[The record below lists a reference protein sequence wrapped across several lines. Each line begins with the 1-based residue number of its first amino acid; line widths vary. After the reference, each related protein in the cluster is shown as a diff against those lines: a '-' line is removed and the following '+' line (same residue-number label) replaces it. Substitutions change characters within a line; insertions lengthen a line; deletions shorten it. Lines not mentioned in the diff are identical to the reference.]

1 MERKKIKKG
10 DIVSYSYMGLH
21 ELHNERVFLALTDE
35 HNGVVLGLRND
46 GNTQLFPIKAA
57 HIITINEEKSFIR
70 LIPDLEAIGINEKN
84 GLLQL
89 LNLEED
95 LDDDDDDDEGNL
107 WDNVK
112 VTYEYSQ
119 PKIEIHVAN
128 I

>member
-10 DIVSYSYMGLH
+10 DIVSYMG
-21 ELHNERVFLALTDE
+21 LHNERVFLALTDE

-46 GNTQLFPIKAA
+46 GNTQLFPINIAYE
-57 HIITINEEKSFIR
+57 ININEEKSFIR

-89 LNLEED
+89 LNLEDD
-95 LDDDDDDDEGNL
+95 LDDDDDDDDDDDEGNL

-119 PKIEIHVAN
+119 PKIEIYVAN

>member
-10 DIVSYSYMGLH
+10 DIVSYMG
-21 ELHNERVFLALTDE
+21 LHNERVFLALTDE

-46 GNTQLFPIKAA
+46 GNTQLFPINKAF
-57 HIITINEEKSFIR
+57 IITINEEKSFVR

-95 LDDDDDDDEGNL
+95 LDDDDDDDDDEGNL
-107 WDNVK
+107 WDNLK

-119 PKIEIHVAN
+119 PKIEIYVAN

>member
-10 DIVSYSYMGLH
+10 DVVSYMGLPI
-21 ELHNERVFLALTDE
+21 NRYFLALTDE

-46 GNTQLFPIKAA
+46 GNTQLFQINTAYE
-57 HIITINEEKSFIR
+57 ITINEEKSFVR
-70 LIPDLEAIGINEKN
+70 LIPDLEAKGINEKN

-89 LNLEED
+89 LNLEDD
-95 LDDDDDDDEGNL
+95 LDDDDDDDDDDEGNL

-112 VTYEYSQ
+112 VNYEYSQ
-119 PKIEIHVAN
+119 PKIEIYVAN

>member
-10 DIVSYSYMGLH
+10 DIVCYKWRHY
-21 ELHNERVFLALTDE
+21 ERFFLALTDE
-35 HNGVVLGLRND
+35 HNGNVLGLGAD
-46 GNTQLFPIKAA
+46 GNTQLFPINKAYE
-57 HIITINEEKSFIR
+57 ITINEEKSFIR

-95 LDDDDDDDEGNL
+95 LDDDDDDDDDDEGNL

-112 VTYEYSQ
+112 VNYEYSQ
-119 PKIEIHVAN
+119 PKIEIYVAN

>member
-10 DIVSYSYMGLH
+10 DIVSYMGLH
-21 ELHNERVFLALTDE
+21 INCYFLALTDE

-46 GNTQLFPIKAA
+46 GNTQLFPINKAF
-57 HIITINEEKSFIR
+57 IITINEEKSFVR

-95 LDDDDDDDEGNL
+95 LDDDDDDDDDDDEGNL

-112 VTYEYSQ
+112 VNYEYSQ
-119 PKIEIHVAN
+119 PKIEIYVAN

>member
-10 DIVSYSYMGLH
+10 DIVCYKWRHYEGF
-21 ELHNERVFLALTDE
+21 FLALTDE
-35 HNGVVLGLRND
+35 HNGNVLGLCND
-46 GNTQLFPIKAA
+46 GNTQLIPINNADE
-57 HIITINEEKSFIR
+57 ITINEEKSFIR
-70 LIPDLEAIGINEKN
+70 LILDLEAIGINEKN

-95 LDDDDDDDEGNL
+95 LDDDDDDDDDDDAGNL

-112 VTYEYSQ
+112 VSYEYSQ
-119 PKIEIHVAN
+119 PKIEIYVAN

>member
-21 ELHNERVFLALTDE
+21 NKRVFLALTDE

-46 GNTQLFPIKAA
+46 GNTQLFPINIAYE
-57 HIITINEEKSFIR
+57 ITINEEKSFIR

-95 LDDDDDDDEGNL
+95 LDDDDDDDDDDEGNL

-112 VTYEYSQ
+112 VNYEYSQ

>member
-10 DIVSYSYMGLH
+10 DIVSYMGLH
-21 ELHNERVFLALTDE
+21 INSYFLALTDE
-35 HNGVVLGLRND
+35 HNGVVLGLCND
-46 GNTQLFPIKAA
+46 GNTQLFPINIAYE
-57 HIITINEEKSFIR
+57 ININEEKSFIR

-89 LNLEED
+89 LNLEDD
-95 LDDDDDDDEGNL
+95 LDDDDDNDDDDEGNL

-119 PKIEIHVAN
+119 PKIEIYVAN

>member
-10 DIVSYSYMGLH
+10 DVVSYMGLH
-21 ELHNERVFLALTDE
+21 INCYFLALTDE

-46 GNTQLFPIKAA
+46 GNTQLFTIKAA

-89 LNLEED
+89 LNLEDD

-112 VTYEYSQ
+112 VNYEYSQ
-119 PKIEIHVAN
+119 PKIEIYVAN

>member
-10 DIVSYSYMGLH
+10 DIVSYMG
-21 ELHNERVFLALTDE
+21 LHNERVFLALKDE
-35 HNGVVLGLRND
+35 HNGVVLGLLGN
-46 GNTQLFPIKAA
+46 GNTQLFTINKAFR
-57 HIITINEEKSFIR
+57 ITINEEKSFVR

-95 LDDDDDDDEGNL
+95 LDDDDDDDDDDDEGNL

-112 VTYEYSQ
+112 VNYEYSQ
-119 PKIEIHVAN
+119 PKIEIYVAN

>member
-10 DIVSYSYMGLH
+10 DIVSYMG
-21 ELHNERVFLALTDE
+21 LHNERVFLALTDE

-46 GNTQLFPIKAA
+46 GNTQLFPINKAF
-57 HIITINEEKSFIR
+57 IITINEEKSFVR

-95 LDDDDDDDEGNL
+95 LDDDDDDDDDDDEGNL

-119 PKIEIHVAN
+119 PKIEIYVAN

>member
-10 DIVSYSYMGLH
+10 DIVSYMG
-21 ELHNERVFLALTDE
+21 LHNERVFLALTDE

-46 GNTQLFPIKAA
+46 GNTQLFQINTAYE
-57 HIITINEEKSFIR
+57 ITINEEKSFVR

-95 LDDDDDDDEGNL
+95 LDDDDDDDDDDDEGNL

-119 PKIEIHVAN
+119 PKIEIYVAN

>member
-10 DIVSYSYMGLH
+10 DIVSYMGLH
-21 ELHNERVFLALTDE
+21 INRYFLALTDE

-46 GNTQLFPIKAA
+46 GNTQLFQINTAYE
-57 HIITINEEKSFIR
+57 ITINEEKSFIR
-70 LIPDLEAIGINEKN
+70 LIPDLEAKGINEKN

-89 LNLEED
+89 LNLEDD
-95 LDDDDDDDEGNL
+95 LDDDDDDDDDDEGNL

-119 PKIEIHVAN
+119 PKIEIYVAN

>member
-10 DIVSYSYMGLH
+10 DVVSYMGLPI
-21 ELHNERVFLALTDE
+21 NRYFLALTDE

-46 GNTQLFPIKAA
+46 GNTQLFQINTAYE
-57 HIITINEEKSFIR
+57 ITINEEKSFVR
-70 LIPDLEAIGINEKN
+70 LIPDLEAIGINERN

-89 LNLEED
+89 LNLEDD
-95 LDDDDDDDEGNL
+95 LDDDDDDDDDDEGNL

-112 VTYEYSQ
+112 VNYEYSQ
-119 PKIEIHVAN
+119 PKIEIYVAN

>member
-10 DIVSYSYMGLH
+10 DIVSYMGLH
-21 ELHNERVFLALTDE
+21 INRYFLALTDE

-46 GNTQLFPIKAA
+46 GNTQLFQINTAYE
-57 HIITINEEKSFIR
+57 ITINEEKSFIR

-89 LNLEED
+89 LNLEDD
-95 LDDDDDDDEGNL
+95 LDDDDDDDDDDEGNL

-119 PKIEIHVAN
+119 PKIEIYVAN